1 MEHTKKNS
9 VASVSDNGAQK
20 TQIKRRKQ
28 KLWTANSLW
37 RSSPQPHLVL
47 KRGASSKIAKN
58 MRNATLDIL
67 RVIAMMM
74 IVLMHSPIPGSASG
88 IVLAGI
94 SYLTAPG
101 IGLFFMVS
109 GALLLGNKL
118 SQQEF
123 LKRRF
128 YKVLWPTLF
137 WTAFYIAVSCIKA
150 HEWPSLRAILSI
162 PFAAQGHGVLW
173 FMYTLAGL
181 YLLTPILS
189 RWLHSASRREVE
201 FYLLLWGITLLYP
214 YLKMG
219 LEINDG
225 NTGILY
231 YFTGYAGY
239 FLLGYYLKQYPPQGR
254 KFWALFITAVFVSVL
269 APAIIMTSGIKYNF
283 YEVLWYLSLPVALMS
298 MTWFITIQQLNFK
311 SIPGHLTQ
319 CAKLSFGIYLV
330 HIFVMRDILWRLAFV
345 QAMQGILQT
354 LTITCLTFIISWAVA
369 YGISKLPGSKYI
381 VGM

>member
-1 MEHTKKNS
+1 
-9 VASVSDNGAQK
+9 
-20 TQIKRRKQ
+20 
-28 KLWTANSLW
+28 
-37 RSSPQPHLVL
+37 
-47 KRGASSKIAKN
+47 

-74 IVLMHSPIPGSASG
+74 IVLMHSPMPGSASG

-123 LKRRF
+123 LTRRF
-128 YKVLWPTLF
+128 SKVLWPTLF
-137 WTAFYIAVSCIKA
+137 WTAFYIAVNCFKT
-150 HEWPSLRAILSI
+150 HEWPSLPTVLSV
-162 PFAAQGHGVLW
+162 PFSAQGHGVLW
-173 FMYTLAGL
+173 YMYTQAGL
-181 YLLTPILS
+181 YLITPILS
-189 RWLHSASRREVE
+189 RWLQTASKREIE
-201 FYLLLWGITLLYP
+201 FYLLLWGITLFYP
-214 YLKMG
+214 YLKMA
-219 LEINDG
+219 LEINEG

-254 KFWALFITAVFVSVL
+254 KFWLLMASATLIAVL
-269 APAIIMTSGIKYNF
+269 APALITTSGIKYDF

-298 MTWFITIQQLNFK
+298 MSWFIAIQRTRLATA
-311 SIPGHLTQ
+311 PRWLTNI
-319 CAKLSFGIYLV
+319 AKLCFGIYLV
-330 HIFVMRDILWRLAFV
+330 HIFVMRDVLWRLSF
-345 QAMQGILQT
+345 IQT
-354 LTITCLTFIISWAVA
+354 LPGIIQTFTIACLTFAISWLVV

-381 VGM
+381 VGL